1 MAQVLIVGSI
11 SSSCPS
17 LLFSVACLMSAELQI
32 KATGL
37 YRKSV
42 FAVADLYCA
51 IIVMISIAEYYKIYN
66 NIYTKYLKIIVYF
79 QFGRLAIMCK

>member
-11 SSSCPS
+11 SSSCHS
-17 LLFSVACLMSAELQI
+17 LLYFVACLMSA
-32 KATGL
+32 GL

-42 FAVADLYCA
+42 FAVADLYCT

-66 NIYTKYLKIIVYF
+66 NIYTKYHKIIVYF